1 MGKSDECLRKLLMFD
16 ILYPWLKAFHLIAVI
31 FWMAGL
37 LYLPR
42 LFVYHSVAKSG
53 GELEAKM
60 EEAEAKLLRII
71 MNPAMMTAFFLG
83 LVLMAYKA
91 MSGGIAIWLW
101 IKIALAFSLI
111 FYHGFLAKTRKVFL
125 NDGRPK
131 SEKFF
136 RRINEVPALVTV
148 VIVILAIVKPF

>member
-1 MGKSDECLRKLLMFD
+1 MFD

-42 LFVYHSVAKSG
+42 LFVYHSAAQAG

-71 MNPAMMTAFFLG
+71 MTPAMMAAFILG
-83 LVLMAYKA
+83 IVLIGYNAA
-91 MSGGIAIWLW
+91 SGGVALWLW
-101 IKIALAFSLI
+101 LKVALAISLI
-111 FYHGFLAKTRKVFL
+111 FYHGYLAKMRKGFL
-125 NDGRPK
+125 NGGRPK

-136 RRINEVPALVTV
+136 RRINEVPALVTI
-148 VIVILAIVKPF
+148 VIIILAIVQPF

>member
-1 MGKSDECLRKLLMFD
+1 MLAS
-16 ILYPWLKAFHLIAVI
+16 LYLWIKAFHLIAVI

-42 LFVYHSVAKSG
+42 LFVYHSVAKVG

-71 MNPAMMTAFFLG
+71 MNPAMLVAFTLG
-83 LVLMAYKA
+83 LVLLFAYPQTA
-91 MSGGIAIWLW
+91 SIWVKVLF
-101 IKIALAFSLI
+101 ALSLI
-111 FYHGFLAKTRKVFL
+111 GYHMFLAKTRKGFL
-125 NDGRPK
+125 GGGRPR

-136 RRINEVPALVTV
+136 RRINEVPALVAI
-148 VIVILAIVKPF
+148 VIVVLAIVKPF

>member
-1 MGKSDECLRKLLMFD
+1 MFD

-42 LFVYHSVAKSG
+42 LFIYHSVAQAG

-60 EEAEAKLLRII
+60 DEAEVKLLRII
-71 MNPAMMTAFFLG
+71 MNPAMIVAFVLG
-83 LVLMAYKA
+83 LILIGYNASA
-91 MSGGIAIWLW
+91 GGVALWLW
-101 IKIALAFSLI
+101 VKVVLAFSLI
-111 FYHGFLAKTRKVFL
+111 GYHGFLAKTRKGFL
-125 NDGRPK
+125 NGGRPK

-136 RRINEVPALVTV
+136 RRINEIPALVTI
-148 VIVILAIVKPF
+148 VIVILAIVQPF

>member
-1 MGKSDECLRKLLMFD
+1 MFD

-42 LFVYHSVAKSG
+42 LFVYHSAAQAG

-71 MNPAMMTAFFLG
+71 MTPAMMAAFILG
-83 LVLMAYKA
+83 IVLIGYNAA
-91 MSGGIAIWLW
+91 SGGV
-101 IKIALAFSLI
+101 ALLSLI
-111 FYHGFLAKTRKVFL
+111 H
-125 NDGRPK
+125 
-131 SEKFF
+131 
-136 RRINEVPALVTV
+136 I
-148 VIVILAIVKPF
+148 

>member
-1 MGKSDECLRKLLMFD
+1 MFD
-16 ILYPWLKAFHLIAVI
+16 ILYPWLKAIHLTAVI

-42 LFVYHSVAKSG
+42 LFVYHSAAQAG

-71 MNPAMMTAFFLG
+71 MNPAMITAFILG
-83 LVLMAYKA
+83 IILIGFNAA
-91 MSGGIAIWLW
+91 SGGVALWLW
-101 IKIALAFSLI
+101 LKVALAFTLI
-111 FYHGFLAKTRKVFL
+111 GYHGFLAKTRKGFL
-125 NDGRPK
+125 NGGRPK

-148 VIVILAIVKPF
+148 VIVILAIVQPF

>member
-1 MGKSDECLRKLLMFD
+1 MATAYLW
-16 ILYPWLKAFHLIAVI
+16 IKAFHLIAVI

-42 LFVYHSVAKSG
+42 LFVYHSVATAS

-60 EEAEAKLLRII
+60 EEGEVKLLRII
-71 MNPAMMTAFFLG
+71 MNPAMIVAFVLG
-83 LVLMAYKA
+83 LILLGYNMPPPL
-91 MSGGIAIWLW
+91 WLLV
-101 IKIALAFSLI
+101 KVALAFGLI
-111 FYHGFLAKTRKVFL
+111 GYHGFLAKTRKGFL
-125 NDGRPK
+125 NGGRPK

-148 VIVILAIVKPF
+148 VIVILAIVKPGF

>member
-1 MGKSDECLRKLLMFD
+1 M
-16 ILYPWLKAFHLIAVI
+16 LYLWIKAFHLTAVI

-42 LFVYHSVAKSG
+42 LFVYHSVAEVG

-71 MNPAMMTAFFLG
+71 MNPAMIVAFVLG
-83 LVLMAYKA
+83 LVMLFMIPHPV
-91 MSGGIAIWLW
+91 SIW
-101 IKIALAFSLI
+101 IKVALAFGLI
-111 FYHGFLAKTRKVFL
+111 AYHGFLAKTRKAFL
-125 NDGRPK
+125 GGGRPK

-136 RRINEVPALVTV
+136 RRINEVPAIVTI
-148 VIVILAIVKPF
+148 VIVVLAIVQPI

>member
-1 MGKSDECLRKLLMFD
+1 MFD

-42 LFVYHSVAKSG
+42 LFVYHSVAQAG

-71 MNPAMMTAFFLG
+71 MNPAMIVAFILG
-83 LVLMAYKA
+83 LILIAYNA
-91 MSGGIAIWLW
+91 ASGGVAIWLW
-101 IKIALAFSLI
+101 LKVGLAFALI
-111 FYHGFLAKTRKVFL
+111 GYHGFLAKTRKGFL
-125 NDGRPK
+125 NGGRPK

-136 RRINEVPALVTV
+136 RRINEVPALTTI
-148 VIVILAIVKPF
+148 VIVILAIVQPF

>member
-1 MGKSDECLRKLLMFD
+1 MFD
-16 ILYPWLKAFHLIAVI
+16 SLYPWLKAFHLIAVI

-42 LFVYHSVAKSG
+42 LFVYHSVAQSG

-71 MNPAMMTAFFLG
+71 MNPAMMVAFILG
-83 LVLMAYKA
+83 IILIGYNAA
-91 MSGGIAIWLW
+91 SGGVGLWLW
-101 IKIALAFSLI
+101 LKVVLAFSLI
-111 FYHGFLAKTRKVFL
+111 GYHGFLAKTRKGFL
-125 NDGRPK
+125 NGGRPK

-136 RRINEVPALVTV
+136 RRINEVPALVTI
-148 VIVILAIVKPF
+148 VIVILAIVQPF